1 MAKES
6 IQKQDLER
14 VEALLSAMTIE
25 EKAGQLT
32 QYFYFGGV
40 PDPVEGNSEIPK
52 PSEMRAYVEDQM
64 KTGGVGSVLFVRCKR
79 VESDSKDS
87 RGYSSP
93 ENSTTRRL

>member
-40 PDPVEGNSEIPK
+40 PDPVESNSEIPK
-52 PSEMRAYVEDQM
+52 PSEMRALETPL
-64 KTGGVGSVLFVRCKR
+64 KN
-79 VESDSKDS
+79 
-87 RGYSSP
+87 GY
-93 ENSTTRRL
+93 R